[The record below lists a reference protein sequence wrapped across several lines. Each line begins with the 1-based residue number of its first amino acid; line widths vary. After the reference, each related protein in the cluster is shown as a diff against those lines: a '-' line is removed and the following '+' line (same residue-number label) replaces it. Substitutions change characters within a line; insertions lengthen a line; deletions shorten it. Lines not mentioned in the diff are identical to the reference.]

1 MKPIQFNDLGAQYA
15 ALKEDID
22 KAIANVI
29 AGAHFISGPQVEEL
43 EKALC
48 DYTGRKYC
56 VTCASGT
63 DALHLP
69 LMAMGVGPGDAVFV
83 PAFTFYAS
91 SEVVSLC
98 GATPV
103 FVDSL
108 PDTYDIDPDDLL
120 KKIAAVKAE
129 GKLNPRGIIAVD
141 LFGLPANF
149 TRLEPIAKENGLFL
163 LEDAAQGFGGKIGA
177 RHACSFG
184 DVSATSFFPAKAL
197 GCYGDGGA
205 VFTDDEEMYKL
216 LLSLRVHGKGSMKY
230 DNIRVG
236 LNSRLDTLQAAI
248 LLPKLSAFDVE
259 NAHRNGAAEKYAFQL
274 KDRFAVPVIPEGF
287 HSSFG
292 YYTLRAKDE
301 AQRTRAMDALKAAGV
316 PSIIY
321 YPRPLHLQKVYAPL
335 GYKEGDLPVAE
346 TLSKTVFS
354 LPMHGYITDEEID
367 YICGVLTGVE

>member
-15 ALKEDID
+15 ALKPEID
-22 KAIANVI
+22 AAIATVLKDCR
-29 AGAHFISGPQVEEL
+29 FISGPQVEQL
-43 EKALC
+43 EAALC

-56 VTCASGT
+56 VTCGNGT
-63 DALHLP
+63 DALRLP

-108 PDTYDIDPDDLL
+108 PDTFNMDPADLAA
-120 KKIAAVKAE
+120 KIAQVKAE
-129 GKLNPRGIIAVD
+129 GKLKPRGVIAVD
-141 LFGLPANF
+141 LFGQPADF
-149 TRLEPIAKENGLFL
+149 PAIEPIARQNGLFV
-163 LEDAAQGFGGKIGA
+163 LEDAAQGFGGKIGD
-177 RHACSFG
+177 RHACAFG

-205 VFTDDEEMYKL
+205 VFTDDEEMYTL
-216 LLSLRVHGKGSMKY
+216 LKSLRVHGKGSMKY
-230 DNIRVG
+230 ENVRVG
-236 LNSRLDTLQAAI
+236 VNSRLDTLQAAI
-248 LLPKLSAFDVE
+248 LLPKLNAFDVE
-259 NAHRNGAAEKYAFQL
+259 NAHRNGAAEKYSFQL
-274 KDRFAVPVIPEGF
+274 HGRFAVPSVREGF

-292 YYTLRAKDE
+292 YYTLRAKSGE
-301 AQRTRAMDALKAAGV
+301 ERARAMAALKEAGV

-321 YPRPLHLQKVYAPL
+321 YPCPLHLQKVYQPL
-335 GYKEGDLPVAE
+335 GYREGDLPVAE
-346 TLSKTVFS
+346 KLSKTVFS

-367 YICGVLTGVE
+367 YICGVLKRV